1 MAYRLCLLID
11 FEIRINL
18 KFMSNFK
25 YIIQMK
31 KYLFFLIAML
41 MSVSTLA
48 LVGCS
53 SDDDGDEQGGNGNYN
68 GKVSVKYEGATT
80 ENYSVQQAT
89 FQLFSQSVEGTTHY
103 DYDNGA
109 TFNVTFTDGDNY
121 YTYWQFQSRE
131 NIKAGQKL
139 AVSAIFF
146 GDDSVRSTDECSG
159 NATVKSINSD
169 KITIEFKD
177 FSFERYTS
185 ISSSNKQ
192 EITINGTITFTLD
205 E

>member
-1 MAYRLCLLID
+1 
-11 FEIRINL
+11 
-18 KFMSNFK
+18 
-25 YIIQMK
+25 MK
-31 KYLFFLIAML
+31 KYLFLFIAML
-41 MSVSTLA
+41 MSVSAFT

-53 SDDDGDEQGGNGNYN
+53 SDDDDEQDGSGNNN

-89 FQLFSQSVEGTTHY
+89 FELFSQSVEGSTHY

-139 AVSAIFF
+139 AVSAIFLF
-146 GDDSVRSTDECSG
+146 Q
-159 NATVKSINSD
+159 
-169 KITIEFKD
+169 FQ
-177 FSFERYTS
+177 Y
-185 ISSSNKQ
+185 
-192 EITINGTITFTLD
+192 GTIKTANQEATWHNQFHFNSKLVQLKHVMVNM
-205 E
+205 

>member
-1 MAYRLCLLID
+1 
-11 FEIRINL
+11 
-18 KFMSNFK
+18 
-25 YIIQMK
+25 MK
-31 KYLFFLIAML
+31 KYLFLFIAML

-53 SDDDGDEQGGNGNYN
+53 SDDDDEQGGNGNNN
-68 GKVSVKYEGATT
+68 GKVSVKYEGAKT

-89 FQLFSQSVEGTTHY
+89 FELFSQSVEGTTHY
-103 DYDNGA
+103 DYDSGA
-109 TFNVTFTDGDNY
+109 TFSATFTDDDNY
-121 YTYWQFQSRE
+121 YTLWQFQSRE

-139 AVSAIFF
+139 AVSGIFF
-146 GDDSVRSTDECSG
+146 GDDTVRHTDECSG
-159 NATVKSINSD
+159 TANVKSINGD

-185 ISSSNKQ
+185 VSSNNKQ
-192 EITINGTITFTLD
+192 KITINGTITFTLD

>member
-1 MAYRLCLLID
+1 
-11 FEIRINL
+11 
-18 KFMSNFK
+18 
-25 YIIQMK
+25 MK
-31 KYLFFLIAML
+31 KYLFLFIAML
-41 MSVSTLA
+41 MSVSAFT

-53 SDDDGDEQGGNGNYN
+53 SDDDDEQDGSGNNN

-80 ENYSVQQAT
+80 ENYSVQQDT
-89 FQLFSQSVEGTTHY
+89 FELFSQSVEGSTHY

-159 NATVKSINSD
+159 NATVKSINGN

-185 ISSSNKQ
+185 VSSNNKQ
-192 EITINGTITFTLD
+192 KITIDGTITFTLD

>member
-1 MAYRLCLLID
+1 
-11 FEIRINL
+11 
-18 KFMSNFK
+18 
-25 YIIQMK
+25 MK

-146 GDDSVRSTDECSG
+146 GDDSVRSIDECSG
-159 NATVKSINSD
+159 NATVKSINGN

-177 FSFERYTS
+177 FNFERYTS
-185 ISSSNKQ
+185 FDSNNKQ
-192 EITINGTITFTLD
+192 KITINGTITFTLD
-205 E
+205 D

>member
-1 MAYRLCLLID
+1 
-11 FEIRINL
+11 
-18 KFMSNFK
+18 MSASAF
-25 YIIQMK
+25 
-31 KYLFFLIAML
+31 
-41 MSVSTLA
+41 T

-53 SDDDGDEQGGNGNYN
+53 SDDNDEQGGSGNNN

-89 FQLFSQSVEGTTHY
+89 FELFSQSVEGATHY

-139 AVSAIFF
+139 AVNPKIAVEVLLGHGVVNLIIES
-146 GDDSVRSTDECSG
+146 SV
-159 NATVKSINSD
+159 N
-169 KITIEFKD
+169 
-177 FSFERYTS
+177 
-185 ISSSNKQ
+185 ISV
-192 EITINGTITFTLD
+192 T
-205 E
+205 

>member
-1 MAYRLCLLID
+1 
-11 FEIRINL
+11 
-18 KFMSNFK
+18 
-25 YIIQMK
+25 MK
-31 KYLFFLIAML
+31 KYLFLFIAML

-53 SDDDGDEQGGNGNYN
+53 SDDDDEQGGSGNNN
-68 GKVSVKYEGATT
+68 GKVSVKYEGAKI

-89 FQLFSQSVEGTTHY
+89 FELFSQSVEGATHY
-103 DYDNGA
+103 DYNSGA
-109 TFNVTFTDGDNY
+109 TFSVTFTDGDNY

-131 NIKAGQKL
+131 KIKAGQKI
-139 AVSAIFF
+139 AVSGIFF
-146 GDDSVRSTDECSG
+146 GDDTTRYTDECSG
-159 NATVKSINSD
+159 NATVKSINGN

-185 ISSSNKQ
+185 VSSSNKQ
-192 EITINGTITFTLD
+192 KITINGTITFTLD

>member
-1 MAYRLCLLID
+1 
-11 FEIRINL
+11 
-18 KFMSNFK
+18 
-25 YIIQMK
+25 MK
-31 KYLFFLIAML
+31 KYLFLFIAML
-41 MSVSTLA
+41 MSVSAFT

-53 SDDDGDEQGGNGNYN
+53 SDDDDEQDGSGNNN

-89 FQLFSQSVEGTTHY
+89 FELFSQSVEGSTHY

-146 GDDSVRSTDECSG
+146 GDDSVRSTDECSE

-185 ISSSNKQ
+185 FNC
-192 EITINGTITFTLD
+192 TILELKIVEHIIKFRY
-205 E
+205 

>member
-1 MAYRLCLLID
+1 MP
-11 FEIRINL
+11 
-18 KFMSNFK
+18 NFK
-25 YIIQMK
+25 LSFTMK
-31 KYLFFLIAML
+31 KYLFLFMAML
-41 MSVSTLA
+41 MSVSALTLA
-48 LVGCS
+48 SCS
-53 SDDDGDEQGGNGNYN
+53 SDDDDDEQGGNGSNN
-68 GKVSVKYEGATT
+68 GKVSVKYEGAVT
-80 ENYSVQQAT
+80 ENSSVQEAT
-89 FQLFSQSVEGTTHY
+89 FELFSQSVEGTTHY
-103 DYDNGA
+103 DYDSGA
-109 TFNVTFTDGDNY
+109 TFSVTFTDGDNY

-146 GDDSVRSTDECSG
+146 GDDSVRSTDECSE

-185 ISSSNKQ
+185 ISSINKQ
-192 EITINGTITFTLD
+192 KITINGTITFTLD

>member
-1 MAYRLCLLID
+1 MP
-11 FEIRINL
+11 
-18 KFMSNFK
+18 NFK
-25 YIIQMK
+25 LSFTMK
-31 KYLFFLIAML
+31 KYLFLFMAML
-41 MSVSTLA
+41 MSVSALTLA
-48 LVGCS
+48 SCS
-53 SDDDGDEQGGNGNYN
+53 SD
-68 GKVSVKYEGATT
+68 S
-80 ENYSVQQAT
+80 
-89 FQLFSQSVEGTTHY
+89 
-103 DYDNGA
+103 GA
-109 TFNVTFTDGDNY
+109 TFSVTFTDGDNY

-146 GDDSVRSTDECSG
+146 GDDSVRSTDECSE

-185 ISSSNKQ
+185 ISSINKQ
-192 EITINGTITFTLD
+192 KITINGTITFTLD

>member
-1 MAYRLCLLID
+1 MP
-11 FEIRINL
+11 
-18 KFMSNFK
+18 NFK
-25 YIIQMK
+25 LSFTMK
-31 KYLFFLIAML
+31 KYLFLFMAIL
-41 MSVSTLA
+41 MSVSALTLA
-48 LVGCS
+48 SCS
-53 SDDDGDEQGGNGNYN
+53 SDDDDEQGGNGTND
-68 GKVSVKYEGATT
+68 GKVSVKYEGAVT
-80 ENYSVQQAT
+80 ENYSVQEAT
-89 FQLFSQSVEGTTHY
+89 FELFSQSVEGTTHY
-103 DYDNGA
+103 DYDSGA
-109 TFNVTFTDGDNY
+109 TFSVTFTDGDNY

-146 GDDSVRSTDECSG
+146 GDDSVRSTDECSE

-185 ISSSNKQ
+185 ISSINKQ
-192 EITINGTITFTLD
+192 KITINGTITFTLD